1 MLTNTSFKKMRLES
15 ELKNLNLNAVFFLVC
30 GVGNLFSYT
39 PTLQK
44 RHGRVS
50 TGISK

>member
-1 MLTNTSFKKMRLES
+1 MLTNTSFKKMGLES
-15 ELKNLNLNAVFFLVC
+15 ELKIWILMQFFL
-30 GVGNLFSYT
+30 GLWGWNLFSYT

-44 RHGRVS
+44 RHGCGS